1 MQTVRY
7 CEADVNATMALH
19 RNFHNNDIDREINR
33 IRCLMDKCDDVQ
45 MREHYARRIAR
56 LKRRKI

>member
-1 MQTVRY
+1 MQTVEY
-7 CEADVNATMALH
+7 CEADANATITLH
-19 RNFHNNDIDREINR
+19 KKFYNIEIDRKINTL
-33 IRCLMDKCDDVQ
+33 RCIMDKCDDVQ